1 MRRGPRR
8 GAHAPPELG
17 QRLARMSRAT
27 RRPLMGSRLAIA
39 SRLLPL
45 ALLACAGS
53 GAPGASP
60 VSSSTGA
67 SVVRPR
73 DGTLWVLAPHP
84 DDEAL
89 FGAEPIRR
97 ALREARDVRVM
108 VMTNGDLGCERDG
121 YLRERETIAAMAELG
136 LPEDH
141 VRFLGYPDG
150 YLDALATEP
159 LPARARR
166 LADGTCG
173 AGASTYA
180 SRGEAGRDVHTQ
192 LHGDAAT
199 YTIANAVGDLVALLE
214 RDRPSDVY
222 VAHPIDEHPD
232 HATTYVLLRLALEA
246 SRLEALPRV
255 HRALV
260 HVGGCWPN
268 GERPTEP
275 CAAITGELGTP
286 YPPLP
291 SPLDRYRA
299 SERLIVDDGGA
310 QARRAIAHYGSQLH
324 VEVEHDW
331 LGTFAR
337 GEAIAWPETL
347 VREGPRIVRARAEG
361 VAPGVAEVIAGAVSS
376 DVEGARRIQLAVHHR
391 APIEVRVE
399 AELEAGG
406 TVVIELDRRGA
417 RPLRV
422 VIGVDAIRFARGEER
437 VRDVFVPEAEGA
449 HAWSLRVDPRPDDGG
464 VIELELRR
472 DARPVAWAVVVDEA
486 IEGDAVRVMA
496 RGASLETSA
505 ARARTDGASESLRVT
520 PF

>member
-1 MRRGPRR
+1 M
-8 GAHAPPELG
+8 
-17 QRLARMSRAT
+17 
-27 RRPLMGSRLAIA
+27 A
-39 SRLLPL
+39 SRLTVASRFLPL

-53 GAPGASP
+53 GAAGASEVSPSP
-60 VSSSTGA
+60 VAHQGEGS
-67 SVVRPR
+67 
-73 DGTLWVLAPHP
+73 LWVLAPHP

-97 ALREARDVRVM
+97 ALREARDVRVL

-121 YLRERETIAAMAELG
+121 YLRERETIEAMAELG
-136 LPEDH
+136 LAEDH

-166 LADGTCG
+166 LADGSCG
-173 AGASTYA
+173 TGASTYA
-180 SRGEAGRDVHTQ
+180 SRGEGGRDVHTQ
-192 LHGDAAT
+192 LHGEAGT

-246 SRLEALPRV
+246 ARLEALPRV

-268 GERPTEP
+268 GDRPTEP
-275 CAAITGELGTP
+275 CEAITGQLGTP

-291 SPLDRYRA
+291 PPLDRYRA
-299 SERLIVDDGGA
+299 SERLIVDDAGA
-310 QARRAIAHYGSQLH
+310 QARRAIARYGSQLH

-347 VREGPRIVRARAEG
+347 VREGSRIVRARGEG
-361 VAPGVAEVIAGAVSS
+361 VSAGVAEVRADEVSS
-376 DVEGARRIQLAVHHR
+376 EVDGARRIELAVHHR
-391 APIEVRVE
+391 APIEVSVE
-399 AELEAGG
+399 AEIEAGDS
-406 TVVIELDRRGA
+406 VVLELDRRGA
-417 RPLRV
+417 APLRV
-422 VIGVDAIRFARGEER
+422 VIGVDAVRFARGEER
-437 VRDVFVPEAEGA
+437 LRDVFVPEVRGR

-472 DARPVAWAVVVDEA
+472 DARPVAWSVVAEEV
-486 IEGDAVRVMA
+486 IEGDAVRVIA

-505 ARARTDGASESLRVT
+505 ARVGTDGASESLRVT